1 MRKNRGF
8 LLYVHHL
15 LLLHSLAFCFLNVPQ
30 KSTCNQRTSRSRRKT
45 RNNHYGGDNHSS
57 MNHGSTTLVPLTNNV
72 PTSDMSSLE
81 LNQAEYSQFV
91 RALASKQH
99 LRSLRLTCT
108 MITQAYVTKIATL
121 HKLASLDLSSCTIQC
136 EISGLR
142 TCTSLTELSLNGCDR
157 RCSESSSDVSVRLAD
172 FRDWKSNTLT
182 SLDLSQL
189 EPSLG
194 HHEDDSLQY
203 VCKAF
208 PRLCTL
214 VLEFNR
220 ELSELGPVASL
231 TQLRN
236 LNLGGTSVT
245 SLHPLRALKELRSL
259 SLAYIPNCFSEE
271 DDDTPSAVVPDL
283 APLAELKELQELD
296 IRKSSLTDAQLRVL
310 EQQHNGQTSY
320 NIKYCTQLSLQRVDQ
335 FRQKVAPCE
344 VLYALEPPSTEWISK
359 EVHRR
364 IAGCA
369 VACLG
374 VLTGVAMAT

>member
-1 MRKNRGF
+1 MSHKKHTR
-8 LLYVHHL
+8 
-15 LLLHSLAFCFLNVPQ
+15 
-30 KSTCNQRTSRSRRKT
+30 NQRTSRSRKT
-45 RNNHYGGDNHSS
+45 RNNRYGGDNNHST
-57 MNHGSTTLVPLTNNV
+57 MNNDPITPVPLTNHV
-72 PTSDMSSLE
+72 PTSDESTTLE
-81 LNQAEYSQFV
+81 LNQTEYSQFV
-91 RALASKQH
+91 RALASKPH

-108 MITQAYVTKIATL
+108 TITQAYVTKMATL
-121 HKLASLDLSSCTIQC
+121 RKLVSLDLSSCTIQC
-136 EISGLR
+136 ELTGLR

-157 RCSESSSDVSVRLAD
+157 RRSESSSGGASFRLVD
-172 FRDWKSNTLT
+172 FRDWKSDTLT

-194 HHEDDSLQY
+194 HHEDDSLRY
-203 VCKAF
+203 VSKAF
-208 PRLCTL
+208 PRLHTL

-231 TQLRN
+231 TQLRY
-236 LNLGGTSVT
+236 LNVGGTSVT
-245 SLHPLRALKELRSL
+245 SLHPLRALKKLRSL
-259 SLAYIPNCFSEE
+259 SLAYIPNCFGEE
-271 DDDTPSAVVPDL
+271 EEDTPSAVVPDL

-320 NIKYCTQLSLQRVDQ
+320 NIKYCTQLSRQRVEQ
-335 FRQKVAPCE
+335 FRQAVAPCE
-344 VLYALEPPSTEWISK
+344 VLYALEPPPTEWISE

-374 VLTGVAMAT
+374 VLTGIAMAT